1 MKDLFP
7 RPPDPP
13 VWGSFTSRETAENY
27 SVAFL
32 KWQHAYLK
40 RYTAFFGIGFGAG
53 FLASTFYIIPF
64 LVWRVLS

>member
-13 VWGSFTSRETAENY
+13 YWGSFTSRETAENY
-27 SVAFL
+27 SVAFV

-40 RYTAFFGIGFGAG
+40 RYVAFLFAGFMIGFISA
-53 FLASTFYIIPF
+53 AFYAAPF
-64 LVWRVLS
+64 ILWRVLS